1 MGGRCLNL
9 MNSGSGLLYMESIG
23 AYLKH
28 FFQHEMFIFTFSSII
43 YTFFFGINYFY
54 MQPVFFGICF
64 SSVAE
69 TQLPFQVI
77 SVVFILL

>member
-1 MGGRCLNL
+1 MFKFNELWQWVVVYGVNRC
-9 MNSGSGLLYMESIG
+9 IF
-23 AYLKH
+23 KT

-77 SVVFILL
+77 SVVFSLL